1 MISYPPYSFK
11 YAGDQKRGTEKDVR
25 GVREEVKEKGKSTR
39 RMHLEEENSGHSGN
53 SSHEADITLASSTSK
68 LSRGGSGG

>member
-11 YAGDQKRGTEKDVR
+11 YAEDQKGWKEKDIR
-25 GVREEVKEKGKSTR
+25 GVRQEVKEEGKPTR

-53 SSHEADITLASSTSK
+53 SSHEANITLASSTSE